1 MAVRARVFLIVVVG
15 VRVFVV
21 YKVVVADNLIGLVDG

>member
-1 MAVRARVFLIVVVG
+1 MFLIVVVG

-21 YKVVVADNLIGLVDG
+21 YKVVVADILIGLVDG